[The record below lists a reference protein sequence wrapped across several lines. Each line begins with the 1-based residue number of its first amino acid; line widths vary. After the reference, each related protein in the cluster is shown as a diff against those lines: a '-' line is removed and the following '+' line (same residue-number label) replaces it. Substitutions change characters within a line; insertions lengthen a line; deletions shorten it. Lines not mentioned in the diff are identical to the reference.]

1 MYRANRGYP
10 GNPPGGL
17 MGHESLEDYNQE
29 LEGELKVW
37 FVYFSCTAYLGC
49 LSSMKIKKYF
59 VKGSLSSHLA
69 FSTLSTFYSAVRKLL
84 AI

>member
-49 LSSMKIKKYF
+49 LSSVKIK
-59 VKGSLSSHLA
+59 SLSSHLA
-69 FSTLSTFYSAVRKLL
+69 FSTFSTFYSAVRKLL